1 LYHCYPCQVDLSNYL
16 PYEFT
21 FMFFDETKVFLK
33 AGNGGDGCMSFLRQK
48 YMPKGGPNGGNG
60 GKGGQVILLADENVS
75 DLRTFHFKKHWK
87 AKNGEPG
94 RGSDQNGK
102 GGEPCILKVPLGTEV
117 REINSGDIV
126 CELLEHQQEILL
138 LEGGKGGRGNA
149 TFKSST
155 NQTPRQ
161 FTEGKPGMEGEY
173 VFTLKTIADVGL
185 VGFPNAGKS
194 TLLNVLSNAEPKI
207 DSYPFTTLV
216 PTVGVIDYAEEFKH
230 ITMADVPGL
239 IEGAAENRGLGH
251 RFLRHIERCRLI
263 LFLLDMAATDG
274 RHPVEDFEHLQ
285 NELKEYDYKLSEK
298 SYLVVGNKMDEENAQ
313 VNFKDF
319 SKRFPNTQIL
329 PISAILED
337 GLPALKEKLLN
348 MLSEQNT

>member
-1 LYHCYPCQVDLSNYL
+1 
-16 PYEFT
+16 
-21 FMFFDETKVFLK
+21 MFFDETKVLLK

-48 YMPKGGPNGGNG
+48 YMPNGGPNGGNG
-60 GKGGQVILLADENVS
+60 GRGGEVILQADENVS
-75 DLRTFHFKKHWK
+75 DLRTFHFKKQWK

-94 RGSDQNGK
+94 RGSDQNGR
-102 GGEPCILKVPLGTEV
+102 GGDPCILKVPLGTEV
-117 REINSGDIV
+117 RDLNTGEII
-126 CELLEHQQEILL
+126 CELLEHEQEILL

-161 FTEGKPGMEGEY
+161 FTEGKPGMEGEF

-194 TLLNVLSNAEPKI
+194 TLLNVLSNATPKI

-216 PTVGVIDYAEEFKH
+216 PTVGVIDYPDDFRTV
-230 ITMADVPGL
+230 TMADVPGL

-263 LFLLDMAATDG
+263 LFLLDLAGTDG
-274 RHPVEDFEHLQ
+274 RTPIDDFLHLQ
-285 NELKEYDYKLSEK
+285 KELLDYDERLVAKDFF
-298 SYLVVGNKMDEENAQ
+298 VVGNKIDEEESAQ
-313 VNFKDF
+313 NLELFR
-319 SKRFPNTQIL
+319 KRFPEIKIL

-337 GLPALKEKLLN
+337 GLNELKAHLL
-348 MLSEQNT
+348 SHFS

>member
-1 LYHCYPCQVDLSNYL
+1 
-16 PYEFT
+16 
-21 FMFFDETKVFLK
+21 MFFDETKVILK

-60 GKGGQVILLADENVS
+60 GMGGEIILQADENVS
-75 DLRTFHFKKHWK
+75 DLRTYHFKKQWK

-117 REINSGDIV
+117 RDLDSGDII
-126 CELLEHQQEILL
+126 CELMEHEQEILL

-161 FTEGKPGMEGEY
+161 FTEGKPGMEGAF

-194 TLLNVLSNAEPKI
+194 TLLNVLSNATPKV

-216 PTVGVIDYAEEFKH
+216 PTVGVIDYPDDFKTV
-230 ITMADVPGL
+230 TMADVPGL

-263 LFLLDMAATDG
+263 LFLLDLAGTDG
-274 RHPVEDFEHLQ
+274 RTPIEDFLHLQ
-285 NELKEYDYKLSEK
+285 KELQDYDEKLVQKEFII
-298 SYLVVGNKMDEENAQ
+298 VGNKIDEENGQ
-313 VNFKDF
+313 KNLDEFRI
-319 SKRFPNTQIL
+319 RFPDREIFS
-329 PISAILED
+329 ISAILED
-337 GLPALKEKLLN
+337 GLDELKAHLL
-348 MLSEQNT
+348 SHFS